1 MLNFRELSGRLNEFL
16 RLSTYPVA
24 VKLYERAEDLEKATV
39 RRPEAKVAICQL
51 FAQARYIGRVLGGTL
66 SDVDICVF
74 GTTAL
79 GFTEYPDDVREGKR
93 MLGIYHATEE
103 GGKKVFSEIP
113 RFKLGTYSALIAAP
127 LHRTPVTP
135 DVVLFY
141 GNPAQILRLIH
152 GYVWRTGERLTFS
165 CSGEGTCADAV
176 VTPMKTGKPSLAIP
190 CNGIRILSIVQDSEL
205 IMGVPT
211 MLLDPILEGMDATH
225 KGGIRYP
232 PTFQMTYLTPQP
244 PVSDV
249 IGRAPK
255 KS

>member
-1 MLNFRELSGRLNEFL
+1 MMNFREMSGRLNEFL
-16 RLSTYPVA
+16 RLNTYPVA
-24 VKLYERAEDLEKATV
+24 VKLYEKAEELEKTTI
-39 RRPEAKVAICQL
+39 RRPQAKVAVCQL

-66 SDVDICVF
+66 RDVDVCVF

-79 GFTEYPDDVREGKR
+79 GFTEYPDDVQEGKR

-103 GGKKVFSEIP
+103 VGKKVFDEIP
-113 RFKLGTYSALIAAP
+113 RFKSGTYSALIVAP
-127 LHRTPVTP
+127 LHRAPVTP

-152 GYVWRTGERLTFS
+152 GYVWKTGGRLTFG
-165 CSGEGTCADAV
+165 CNGEGTCAEAV
-176 VTPMKTGKPSLAIP
+176 VLPIKTGKPSLAIP
-190 CNGIRILSIVQDSEL
+190 CNGIRVISIVQDSEL

-211 MLLDPILEGMDATH
+211 AWLEPILEGMDATH

-244 PVSDV
+244 PVSEV
-249 IGRAPK
+249 IGRGSK
-255 KS
+255 NG